1 MKKQLTVFPA
11 IFTFDGK
18 YYNVD
23 FIDLK
28 GCSTFGDSIQN
39 AYEMAQEAM
48 GLFLD
53 DLTHFP
59 EPTTDFKNIHLE
71 NDQLISFI
79 SIDMDEFRKKYN
91 NKAVKKTLSIPTWLN
106 NLSEKNNL
114 NFSQILQVALKEK
127 LGID

>member
-1 MKKQLTVFPA
+1 
-11 IFTFDGK
+11 
-18 YYNVD
+18 NVD

-59 EPTTDFKNIHLE
+59 DPTINFSKINLKDNQF
-71 NDQLISFI
+71 ISFV
-79 SIDMDEFRKKYN
+79 SIDMDEYRKKYN
-91 NKAVKKTLSIPTWLN
+91 SKAVKKTLSIPASIN
-106 NLSEKNNL
+106 NSSEKNNL
-114 NFSQILQVALKEK
+114 NFTPILQESLKEK
-127 LGID
+127 FGID